1 MTQPQMKRK
10 TVKVYD
16 LDEVGNSH
24 IKRTWILENLTNR
37 ILDLPLFFVIEQTDQ
52 ILNVQASVP
61 FQKIAVNAFTEIT
74 LTPKP
79 KLNSQERYE
88 FSVEYDLQ
96 NLAHR
101 FGDSYFIIEEFSK
114 RKDVGKVIFHD
125 DDEFKIEFRLPVLK
139 KWWAFWNGFENV
151 AFPDAKRW
159 KEKRRTILSWQFVLR
174 PNMLHRTRILY
185 RLKKK
190 AKLIGFL
197 SSIGTLIVTLV
208 LREIIPKIIQ
218 SILT

>member
-1 MTQPQMKRK
+1 MTQPQIKRK
-10 TVKVYD
+10 IVKVYD
-16 LDEVGNSH
+16 LDEVGNSR

-37 ILDLPLFFVIEQTDQ
+37 VLDLPLFFVIEQTDQ
-52 ILNVQASVP
+52 ILNVQASAP
-61 FQKIAVNAFTEIT
+61 FQRNVVNAFTEIT

-79 KLNSQERYE
+79 KLNPQERYE

-101 FGDSYFIIEEFSK
+101 FSDSYFVIEEFSK
-114 RKDVGKVIFHD
+114 RKDVEEAVFHD
-125 DDEFKIEFRLPVLK
+125 DDEFTIEFRLPVLK
-139 KWWAFWNGFENV
+139 KWWAFWESFENV
-151 AFPDAKRW
+151 ALPDAKRR
-159 KEKRRTILSWQFVLR
+159 KEKRRIVLSWQFVLR
-174 PNMLHRTRILY
+174 PNTLYRTRILY

-208 LREIIPKIIQ
+208 LRETIPKIIQ
-218 SILT
+218 TIF